1 MMASE
6 KVMTAI
12 SRIGI
17 GLADAFRGLFE
28 TEEAAPPVGAQQ
40 TYGGVQPGVP
50 TAIAPAPAAGG
61 IMGIALIGAILY
73 FVTKR
78 KRK

>member
-12 SRIGI
+12 SRIGV

-28 TEEAAPPVGAQQ
+28 TPEAAPPVGAQQ

-50 TAIAPAPAAGG
+50 TAIAPAPALGVTG
-61 IMGIALIGAILY
+61 ILLLVGILY
-73 FVTKR
+73 FMTKR
-78 KRK
+78 KRR